1 MKTKIKEETK
11 MLDRL
16 LPRIALSLWI
26 GLVATSAL
34 AEKKYDPG
42 VTDTEIKIGQT
53 VAYSGPVSAY
63 GTIGRTQ
70 AAYFRKI
77 NDEGGINARRINF
90 ISLDDGYVPA
100 KTVEQVRKLIEQD
113 QVFAVFQPI
122 GSASNAAI
130 QKYTNSKKVP
140 VIFAGAISEK
150 IADPRNYPWTLP
162 WNAPASADGRVFGK
176 WLLKERPNARL
187 AILYQNDDLG
197 KDYTRG
203 LKSALGDK
211 VTSMVVAE
219 ASYETSDPTVD
230 SQIITLRASGA
241 DTLFAA
247 VTPKFAAQAIRKV
260 YDIGWRPTF
269 LLSYTG
275 ASVETVL
282 KPAGLEKSIGLMSA
296 YYGIL
301 DAHDRKDD
309 SAVRDYLAF
318 MAKYYPE
325 ADPYDG
331 INLYGYTVALTFV
344 EILKRCGDDLTR
356 ANLMRQATSLKDVT
370 NPMLLP
376 GIKLNTGAT
385 DYHPIEQM
393 QMMRFDGTRWVPF
406 GDVIDAGR

>member
-1 MKTKIKEETK
+1 
-11 MLDRL
+11 
-16 LPRIALSLWI
+16 
-26 GLVATSAL
+26 
-34 AEKKYDPG
+34 
-42 VTDTEIKIGQT
+42 
-53 VAYSGPVSAY
+53 
-63 GTIGRTQ
+63 
-70 AAYFRKI
+70 
-77 NDEGGINARRINF
+77 
-90 ISLDDGYVPA
+90 
-100 KTVEQVRKLIEQD
+100 VEQVRKLIEQEE
-113 QVFAVFQPI
+113 VFALFQPI

-140 VIFAGAISEK
+140 VIFAGSVSEK
-150 IADPRNYPWTLP
+150 IADPRNYPWTMP
-162 WNAPASADGRVFGK
+162 WNPPASGDGRVYGK
-176 WLLKERPNARL
+176 WLLRDKPNAKL

-211 VTSMVVAE
+211 AGSMVVAE

-230 SQIITLRASGA
+230 SQIITLKASGA

-260 YDIGWRPTF
+260 YDLGWRPTF
-269 LLSYTG
+269 LISYTG

-282 KPAGLEKSIGLMSA
+282 KPAGLDKSIGLISA

-301 DAHDRKDD
+301 DAKDRQDD
-309 SAVRDYLAF
+309 PAARDYLAF
-318 MAKYYPE
+318 MQKYYPE
-325 ADPYDG
+325 ADPFDG

-356 ANLMRQATSLKDVT
+356 ANLMRQATSLEDVT

-376 GIKLNTGAT
+376 GIKLNTSAT

-393 QMMRFDGTRWVPF
+393 QMMRFDGTRWVGF
-406 GDVIDAGR
+406 GRLIETGN

>member
-150 IADPRNYPWTLP
+150 IADPRNYPWTIP
-162 WNAPASADGRVFGK
+162 WNPPASADGRV
-176 WLLKERPNARL
+176 
-187 AILYQNDDLG
+187 
-197 KDYTRG
+197 
-203 LKSALGDK
+203 
-211 VTSMVVAE
+211 
-219 ASYETSDPTVD
+219 
-230 SQIITLRASGA
+230 
-241 DTLFAA
+241 
-247 VTPKFAAQAIRKV
+247 
-260 YDIGWRPTF
+260 
-269 LLSYTG
+269 
-275 ASVETVL
+275 
-282 KPAGLEKSIGLMSA
+282 
-296 YYGIL
+296 YGT
-301 DAHDRKDD
+301 
-309 SAVRDYLAF
+309 
-318 MAKYYPE
+318 
-325 ADPYDG
+325 DPYDG

>member
-406 GDVIDAGR
+406 GDIIDAGK